1 MTIPSTTQRI
11 TDNTNPDINM
21 RIFEETKARVAEI
34 GHDPARINERLK
46 ELDQEWDIERTLMA
60 NASTLALA
68 GTLLGA
74 TVNKKFLWLPGAV
87 TAFLLQHALHGWCPP
102 MPLLRRAGVRT
113 AHEIESER
121 TALKALRGD
130 FDRSGGTEL
139 TPTRALET
147 ASSLGS

>member
-1 MTIPSTTQRI
+1 MTIPNTTQRI
-11 TDNTNPDINM
+11 TDNTNPDVNM

-34 GHDPARINERLK
+34 GDDPVRIDERLK

-74 TVNKKFLWLPGAV
+74 TVNKKFLWIPGAV

-130 FDRSGGTEL
+130 FDGGATDTL
-139 TPTRALET
+139 TPAHALET